1 MLILKTLRAKKC
13 WEGGSRQS
21 NRTFDA
27 VAVNY
32 KTYKTIRLFYKTDF
46 EAKIILLKESY
57 SLLPIL

>member
-1 MLILKTLRAKKC
+1 MDIDFFC
-13 WEGGSRQS
+13 INEH
-21 NRTFDA
+21 DA

>member
-1 MLILKTLRAKKC
+1 ML
-13 WEGGSRQS
+13 S
-21 NRTFDA
+21 NDAGFPTFSKMKFS